1 MSPKPVYLVLLKRR
15 PVVDPAAIEAHRAF
29 LEALR
34 AQGVLERSGPFADKS
49 GGAYLIHADDLAAAQ
64 AIVDRDPAR
73 TSGGWDVTIH
83 EWQAR

>member
-1 MSPKPVYLVLLKRR
+1 MNTRHLYLVMLKRR

-34 AQGVLERSGPFADKS
+34 AQGVLERSGPFTDKS

-64 AIVDRDPAR
+64 AIVDRDPAS

>member
-1 MSPKPVYLVLLKRR
+1 MNTKHLYLVMLKRR

-34 AQGVLERSGPFADKS
+34 AQGVLERSGPFTDKS
-49 GGAYLIHADDLAAAQ
+49 GGAYLMHADDLAAAQ
-64 AIVDRDPAR
+64 AIVDRDPAS

>member
-1 MSPKPVYLVLLKRR
+1 MSAMPVYLVLLKRR

-29 LEALR
+29 LDALR
-34 AQGVLERSGPFADKS
+34 AQDVLERSGPFTDRS
-49 GGAYLIHADDLAAAQ
+49 GGAYLIHADDLAAAR
-64 AIVDRDPAR
+64 AIVESDPAS

>member
-1 MSPKPVYLVLLKRR
+1 MSPMPVYLVLLRRR
-15 PVVDPAAIEAHRAF
+15 PVVDPAAIGAHRAF

-34 AQGVLERSGPFADKS
+34 AQGVLERSGPFSDNS

-64 AIVDRDPAR
+64 AIVEIDPAS

-83 EWQAR
+83 EWLAR

>member
-1 MSPKPVYLVLLKRR
+1 MNTRHLYLVMLKRR

-34 AQGVLERSGPFADKS
+34 AQGVLERSGPFTDKS
-49 GGAYLIHADDLAAAQ
+49 GGAYLIHAHDLAAAQ
-64 AIVDRDPAR
+64 AIVDRDPAS

>member
-1 MSPKPVYLVLLKRR
+1 MNARHLYLVMLKRR

-34 AQGVLERSGPFADKS
+34 AQGVLERSGPFTDKS
-49 GGAYLIHADDLAAAQ
+49 GGAYLLHADGLAAAQ
-64 AIVDRDPAR
+64 AIVDRDPAS